1 MPCLRRPA
9 RRSFA
14 VGAALVALA
23 SGCGGGGG
31 ASSASS
37 TTLVTAPVSTTV
49 PPPGVNQ
56 LKAIVIQPGDLPTG
70 WKASPASPP
79 ADPRA
84 NAADFAQ
91 CMGAIDTLKDAA
103 ALAYSTNFASAA
115 SVISS
120 AGISFKYAADVQA
133 DAASLGNPLASEC
146 FAKVGKA
153 RLIATLPKSVTVKS
167 VALKI
172 TPGQGNGPAA
182 VVATATGTVVFS
194 SAGHTLTLKNEVVFL
209 AVRRVEVQIA
219 FYSTGNPVPESVK
232 AAVVKAVA
240 ARMANAS

>member
-1 MPCLRRPA
+1 MALG
-9 RRSFA
+9 A
-14 VGAALVALA
+14 VLMSA
-23 SGCGGGGG
+23 CGGSGGST
-31 ASSASS
+31 ASP
-37 TTLVTAPVSTTV
+37 TTLVTAPVTTTV
-49 PPPGVNQ
+49 APPGVNQ

-84 NAADFAQ
+84 NAADFAR

-103 ALAYSTNFASAA
+103 ALAYSTNFGSGA

-133 DAASLGNPLASEC
+133 DTASLGNPLASEC

-153 RLIATLPKSVTVKS
+153 RLVATLPKAVTVKS
-167 VALKI
+167 VVLKI
-172 TPGQGNGPAA
+172 TPGAGTGPAA
-182 VVATATGTVVFS
+182 VVATASGTVIFT

-219 FYSTGNPVPESVK
+219 FYTTGNPVPDLVK

-240 ARMANAS
+240 ARMASAP